1 MRSLKFTA
9 LLAAFVSGCITSAD
23 AYCFTN
29 PSVKEEFKSSDVII
43 VGTVVSYTN
52 ILDSDGL
59 IRGTFYSI
67 RVSEVLK
74 GSPSKTVEL
83 YSENDSGRFPMQIG
97 VSYLLFAYDGVFEG
111 VKESH
116 LAIDSCG
123 NSGTLKQ
130 SESKLKM
137 VRELSRPNKPPGP
150 LRTVLSGI
158 FRPASNLFPRRH
170 LSGPD

>member
-1 MRSLKFTA
+1 MRSLKFIT
-9 LLAAFVSGCITSAD
+9 LLAAFVSSCVTSVD

-29 PSVKEEFKSSDVII
+29 PSVKEEFKSSDVVI
-43 VGTVVSYTN
+43 VGIVIRSTN
-52 ILDSDGL
+52 ILDSDGF
-59 IRGTFYSI
+59 INGTFYSI

-111 VKESH
+111 AKESH

-130 SESKLKM
+130 SQSESKLKM
-137 VRELSRPNKPPGP
+137 VRDLARPNQI
-150 LRTVLSGI
+150 R
-158 FRPASNLFPRRH
+158 
-170 LSGPD
+170 